1 MKSKIITPQIFNLI
15 ILKPLKGSST
25 VVHVEGKR
33 YNPNSKQMFYRLKK

>member
-1 MKSKIITPQIFNLI
+1 MKSKIISPQIFNLI

-25 VVHVEGKR
+25 VVEGKR